1 MKQNT
6 VETRKG
12 LAVSEGTAKFI
23 DAFLSFEEFRE
34 KLYTAICD
42 LYGEKC
48 GDELYNAE
56 EWQKPLEDVER
67 IIFEGVGLSIRDNID
82 VIRQPNTI

>member
-1 MKQNT
+1 MEQFT

-56 EWQKPLEDVER
+56 EWQKPLQDVER

>member
-1 MKQNT
+1 MDNYT
-6 VETRKG
+6 DETRKG

-23 DAFLSFEEFRE
+23 DAFLSFEEFRD

-42 LYGEKC
+42 LYGKKH

-56 EWQKPLEDVER
+56 EWQKPLQDVGR
-67 IIFEGVGLSIRDNID
+67 IVNGLLALSIRDKID
-82 VIRQPNTI
+82 VVRRTNTI